1 MERHPRIIYMG
12 TPEFA
17 AGPLKALLD
26 AGYDIPAVVTVP
38 DKPKGRGLQLS
49 QSDVKKF
56 IVEYNGQ
63 NSKAIDI
70 LQPEKLR
77 DEAFLSALKSYGA
90 DLFIVVAFRMLPEVV
105 WKMPKMGTFNLH
117 ASLLPKFRGAAPINW
132 AIIKRE
138 KETGVTT
145 FFIDEKIDT
154 GNILL
159 QETTPIEKRETVET
173 LHDRLMEIGS
183 RLVVKTVQGLES
195 ASITPKPQDVSLLTE
210 DTSAAPKLNKENCRI
225 DWSKTAGEV
234 DALVRGLSPY
244 PAALSTL
251 QLSSGEKIDMKIFG
265 CQPVEN
271 IQIQSYLQECGK
283 VLLQGKSLFVCCK
296 DNLLEITSL
305 QPAGKK
311 RMGAVDFINGHK
323 NLITDE
329 NIRFI

>member
-1 MERHPRIIYMG
+1 MG

-17 AGPLKALLD
+17 VGPLKALLD
-26 AGYDIPAVVTVP
+26 AGYEIPAVVTVP
-38 DKPKGRGLQLS
+38 DKPKGRGLQMA

-56 IVEYNGQ
+56 ALERGG
-63 NSKAIDI
+63 IDI
-70 LQPEKLR
+70 LQPVKLR
-77 DEAFLSALKSYGA
+77 DENFLSQLESYNA

-132 AIIKRE
+132 AIIKGE

-145 FFIDEKIDT
+145 FFIDDKIDP

-159 QETTPIEKRETVET
+159 QKTTPISPRETVET
-173 LHDRLMEIGS
+173 LHDRLMEMGS
-183 RLVVKTVQGLES
+183 ALVFETVQGLE
-195 ASITPKPQDVSLLTE
+195 AGSITPKPQDVSKLTE
-210 DTSAAPKLNKENCRI
+210 DTLAAPKLNKENTRI
-225 DWSKTAGEV
+225 DWGKTAAEV

-244 PAALSTL
+244 PSALTTMEAV
-251 QLSSGEKIDMKIFG
+251 SGEKIDMKIFSTALTRKKG
-265 CQPVEN
+265 EKTIITGKAIYVPCQ
-271 IQIQSYLQECGK
+271 
-283 VLLQGKSLFVCCK
+283 

-323 NLITDE
+323 NLVGDE
-329 NIRFI
+329 NIRFV

>member
-1 MERHPRIIYMG
+1 MG

-17 AGPLKALLD
+17 VAPLKALLD
-26 AGYDIPAVVTVP
+26 AGYEIPAVVTVP
-38 DKPKGRGLQLS
+38 DKPKGRGLQMA

-56 IVEYNGQ
+56 ALERGG
-63 NSKAIDI
+63 IDI

-77 DEAFLSALKSYGA
+77 DESFLKKLESYNA

-132 AIIKRE
+132 AIIQRE

-154 GNILL
+154 GSILL
-159 QETTPIEKRETVET
+159 QQKCPIEERETVET
-173 LHDRLMEIGS
+173 LHDKLMEMGS
-183 RLVVKTVQGLES
+183 ALVVKTVQELENGTI
-195 ASITPKPQDVSLLTE
+195 APQPQDASALTE
-210 DTSAAPKLNKENCRI
+210 TTATAPKLNKTNCRI
-225 DWSKTAGEV
+225 DWSKTAEEC

-244 PAALSTL
+244 PAALATM
-251 QLSSGEKIDMKIFG
+251 QTGSGETIEMKIFASEVSDKKG
-265 CQPVEN
+265 SKA
-271 IQIQSYLQECGK
+271 IITDK
-283 VLLQGKSLFVCCK
+283 AIFVPCSDK
-296 DNLLEITSL
+296 MLEITSL

-323 NLITDE
+323 NLVGDE

>member
-1 MERHPRIIYMG
+1 MG

-17 AGPLKALLD
+17 VAPLKALLD
-26 AGYDIPAVVTVP
+26 AGYEIPAVVTVP
-38 DKPKGRGLQLS
+38 DKPKGRGLQMA

-56 IVEYNGQ
+56 ALERGG
-63 NSKAIDI
+63 IDI

-77 DEAFLSALKSYGA
+77 DESFLKKLESYNA

-105 WKMPKMGTFNLH
+105 WKMPKKGTFNLH

-132 AIIKRE
+132 AVIQRE

-154 GNILL
+154 GSILL
-159 QETTPIEKRETVET
+159 QQKCPIEERETVET
-173 LHDRLMEIGS
+173 LHDKLMEMGS
-183 RLVVKTVQGLES
+183 ALVVKTVQELENGTI
-195 ASITPKPQDVSLLTE
+195 APQPQDASALTE
-210 DTSAAPKLNKENCRI
+210 TTAAAPKLNKTNCRI
-225 DWSKTAGEV
+225 DWSKTAEEC

-244 PAALSTL
+244 PAALATM
-251 QLSSGEKIDMKIFG
+251 QTGSGETIEMKIFASEVSDKKG
-265 CQPVEN
+265 SKA
-271 IQIQSYLQECGK
+271 IITDK
-283 VLLQGKSLFVCCK
+283 AIFVPCSDK
-296 DNLLEITSL
+296 MLEITSL

-323 NLITDE
+323 NLVGDE

>member
-1 MERHPRIIYMG
+1 MG

-17 AGPLKALLD
+17 VAPLKALLD
-26 AGYDIPAVVTVP
+26 AGYEIPAVVTVP
-38 DKPKGRGLQLS
+38 DKPKGRGLQMA

-56 IVEYNGQ
+56 ALERGG
-63 NSKAIDI
+63 IDI

-77 DEAFLSALKSYGA
+77 DESFLKKLESYNA

-105 WKMPKMGTFNLH
+105 WKMPKKGTFNLH

-132 AIIKRE
+132 AIIQRE

-154 GNILL
+154 GSILL
-159 QETTPIEKRETVET
+159 QQKCPIEERETVET
-173 LHDRLMEIGS
+173 LHDKLMEMGS
-183 RLVVKTVQGLES
+183 ALVVKTVQELENGTI
-195 ASITPKPQDVSLLTE
+195 APQPQDASALTE
-210 DTSAAPKLNKENCRI
+210 TTATAPKLNKTNCRI
-225 DWSKTAGEV
+225 DWSKTAEEC

-244 PAALSTL
+244 PAALATM
-251 QLSSGEKIDMKIFG
+251 QTGSGETIEMKIFASEVSDKKG
-265 CQPVEN
+265 SKA
-271 IQIQSYLQECGK
+271 IITDK
-283 VLLQGKSLFVCCK
+283 AIFVPCSDK
-296 DNLLEITSL
+296 MLEITSL

-323 NLITDE
+323 NLVGDE

>member
-1 MERHPRIIYMG
+1 MERHPKIIYMG
-12 TPEFA
+12 TPDFA
-17 AGPLKALLD
+17 VGPLKALLD

-38 DKPKGRGLQLS
+38 DKPKGRGLQMA

-56 IVEYNGQ
+56 ALERGG
-63 NSKAIDI
+63 IDI
-70 LQPEKLR
+70 LQPVKLR
-77 DEAFLSALKSYGA
+77 DENFLSQLKSYNA

-132 AIIKRE
+132 AIIKGE

-145 FFIDEKIDT
+145 FFIDDKIDT

-159 QETTPIEKRETVET
+159 QRTTPISPRETVET
-173 LHDRLMEIGS
+173 LHDRLMEMGS
-183 RLVVKTVQGLES
+183 ALVVETVKGLE
-195 ASITPKPQDVSLLTE
+195 AGSITPKPQDTSLLTE
-210 DTSAAPKLNKENCRI
+210 ATSAAPKLNKENTRI
-225 DWSKTAGEV
+225 DWTKTAAEV

-244 PAALSTL
+244 PAALTTMETGG
-251 QLSSGEKIDMKIFG
+251 GEKIDMKVFST
-265 CQPVEN
+265 E
-271 IQIQSYLQECGK
+271 LTDRKAGK
-283 VLLQGKSLFVCCK
+283 TTVTAKAIYVPCS

-323 NLITDE
+323 NLVGDE

>member
-1 MERHPRIIYMG
+1 MG

-17 AGPLKALLD
+17 VGPLKALLE
-26 AGYDIPAVVTVP
+26 AGYEIPAVVTVP

-56 IVEYNGQ
+56 ALEAGG
-63 NSKAIDI
+63 IDI
-70 LQPEKLR
+70 LQPERLR
-77 DEAFLSALKSYGA
+77 DENFLSQLKSYSA

-132 AIIKRE
+132 AIIKGE

-145 FFIDEKIDT
+145 FFIDDKIDT

-159 QETTPIEKRETVET
+159 QKTTPINERETVET

-183 RLVVKTVQGLES
+183 ALVVETVQGLENC
-195 ASITPKPQDVSLLTE
+195 SITPRPQDISRLTE
-210 DTSAAPKLNKENCRI
+210 GTLAAPKLNKENTRI
-225 DWSKTAGEV
+225 DWAKTAAEV

-244 PAALSTL
+244 PSALATMETG
-251 QLSSGEKIDMKIFG
+251 SGEKIEMKVF
-265 CQPVEN
+265 
-271 IQIQSYLQECGK
+271 STALTGK
-283 VLLQGKSLFVCCK
+283 TGEKAIVTGKAIYVPCS

-311 RMGAVDFINGHK
+311 RMGALDFINGHK
-323 NLITDE
+323 NLVGDE

>member
-1 MERHPRIIYMG
+1 MERHPKIIYMG

-17 AGPLKALLD
+17 VGPLKALLE
-26 AGYDIPAVVTVP
+26 ASYEIPAVVTVP
-38 DKPKGRGLQLS
+38 DKPKGRGLQMA

-56 IVEYNGQ
+56 ALEVGG
-63 NSKAIDI
+63 IDI
-70 LQPEKLR
+70 LQPVKLR
-77 DEAFLSALKSYGA
+77 DENFLSQLRSYNA

-132 AIIKRE
+132 AIIKGE
-138 KETGVTT
+138 KDTGVTT
-145 FFIDEKIDT
+145 FFLDEKIDT

-159 QETTPIEKRETVET
+159 QKTTPISPRETVET
-173 LHDRLMEIGS
+173 LHDRLMEMGS
-183 RLVVKTVQGLES
+183 GLVVETVQGLE
-195 ASITPKPQDVSLLTE
+195 AGSITPKPQDTSILTE
-210 DTSAAPKLNKENCRI
+210 ATSAAPKLNKENTRI
-225 DWSKTAGEV
+225 DWRKTAAEV

-244 PAALSTL
+244 PATL
-251 QLSSGEKIDMKIFG
+251 TTMETGTGEKIEMKIFST
-265 CQPVEN
+265 ELTDKK
-271 IQIQSYLQECGK
+271 SGK
-283 VLLQGKSLFVCCK
+283 TTITSKAIYVPCS

-323 NLITDE
+323 NLVGDE

>member
-1 MERHPRIIYMG
+1 MG

-17 AGPLKALLD
+17 VAPLKALLD
-26 AGYDIPAVVTVP
+26 EGYDIPAVVTVP

-56 IVEYNGQ
+56 ALSCGN
-63 NSKAIDI
+63 IDI

-77 DEAFLSALKSYGA
+77 DEEFLTKLRSYDA

-132 AIIKRE
+132 AIIQRE

-154 GNILL
+154 GSILL
-159 QETTPIEKRETVET
+159 QERCKIEERETIET
-173 LHDRLMEIGS
+173 LHDKLMEMGS
-183 RLVVKTVQGLES
+183 ALVVKTVRELEKGS
-195 ASITPKPQDVSLLTE
+195 VTPKPQDVSSLTPE
-210 DTSAAPKLNKENCRI
+210 TSAAPKLNKTNCRI
-225 DWSKTAGEV
+225 DWSKTSEEV

-244 PAALSTL
+244 PAALTTMVTG
-251 QLSSGEKIDMKIFG
+251 SGEQTEMKIFAT
-265 CQPVEN
+265 ELTDT
-271 IQIQSYLQECGK
+271 SSDK
-283 VLLQGKSLFVCCK
+283 VIVSDKKILVPCSDK
-296 DNLLEITSL
+296 LLEITSL

-311 RMGAVDFINGHK
+311 RMGARDFINGHK
-323 NLITDE
+323 NLIGDE
-329 NIRFI
+329 NIRFV

>member
-1 MERHPRIIYMG
+1 MERHPKIIYMG

-17 AGPLKALLD
+17 VGPLKALLE
-26 AGYDIPAVVTVP
+26 ASYEIPAVVTVP
-38 DKPKGRGLQLS
+38 DKPKGRGLQMA

-56 IVEYNGQ
+56 ALEVGG
-63 NSKAIDI
+63 IDI
-70 LQPEKLR
+70 LQPAKLR
-77 DEAFLSALKSYGA
+77 DENFLSQLRSYNA

-132 AIIKRE
+132 AIIKGE
-138 KETGVTT
+138 KDTGVTT
-145 FFIDEKIDT
+145 FFLDEKIDT

-159 QETTPIEKRETVET
+159 QKTTPISPRETVET
-173 LHDRLMEIGS
+173 LHDRLMEMGS
-183 RLVVKTVQGLES
+183 GLVVETVQGLE
-195 ASITPKPQDVSLLTE
+195 AGSITPKPQDTSILTE
-210 DTSAAPKLNKENCRI
+210 ATSAAPKLNKENTRI
-225 DWSKTAGEV
+225 DWRKTAAEV

-244 PAALSTL
+244 PATL
-251 QLSSGEKIDMKIFG
+251 TTMETGTGEKIEMKIFST
-265 CQPVEN
+265 ELTDKK
-271 IQIQSYLQECGK
+271 SGK
-283 VLLQGKSLFVCCK
+283 TTITSKAIYVPCS

-323 NLITDE
+323 NLVGDE

>member
-1 MERHPRIIYMG
+1 MG

-17 AGPLKALLD
+17 VAPLKALLD
-26 AGYDIPAVVTVP
+26 AGYEIPAVVTVP
-38 DKPKGRGLQLS
+38 DKPKGRGLQMA

-56 IVEYNGQ
+56 ALERGG
-63 NSKAIDI
+63 IDI

-77 DEAFLSALKSYGA
+77 DESFLKKLESYNA

-105 WKMPKMGTFNLH
+105 WKMPKKGTFNLH

-132 AIIKRE
+132 AIIQRE

-154 GNILL
+154 GSILL
-159 QETTPIEKRETVET
+159 QQKCPIEERETVET
-173 LHDRLMEIGS
+173 LHDKLMEMGS
-183 RLVVKTVQGLES
+183 ALVVKTVQELENGTI
-195 ASITPKPQDVSLLTE
+195 APQPQDASALTE
-210 DTSAAPKLNKENCRI
+210 TTATAPKLNKTNCRI
-225 DWSKTAGEV
+225 DWSKTAEEC

-244 PAALSTL
+244 PAALATM
-251 QLSSGEKIDMKIFG
+251 QTGSGETIEMKIFA
-265 CQPVEN
+265 
-271 IQIQSYLQECGK
+271 SK
-283 VLLQGKSLFVCCK
+283 VSDKKGSKAIITDKAIFVPCSDK
-296 DNLLEITSL
+296 MLEITSL

-323 NLITDE
+323 NLVGDE

>member
-1 MERHPRIIYMG
+1 MG

-17 AGPLKALLD
+17 VGPLKALLE
-26 AGYDIPAVVTVP
+26 AGYEIPAVVTVP

-56 IVEYNGQ
+56 ALEAGR
-63 NSKAIDI
+63 IDV

-77 DEAFLSALKSYGA
+77 DENFLSQLKSYNA

-132 AIIKRE
+132 AIIKGE

-145 FFIDEKIDT
+145 FFIDDKIDT

-159 QETTPIEKRETVET
+159 QKTTPIHERETVET

-183 RLVVKTVQGLES
+183 GLVVETVQCLENGL
-195 ASITPKPQDVSLLTE
+195 ITPRPQDISKLTE
-210 DTSAAPKLNKENCRI
+210 GTLAAPKLNKDNTHI
-225 DWSKTAGEV
+225 DWTKTSAEV

-244 PAALSTL
+244 PSALTTMETGC
-251 QLSSGEKIDMKIFG
+251 GEKIEMKIFSTSLTDKTG
-265 CQPVEN
+265 EKAIVT
-271 IQIQSYLQECGK
+271 GK
-283 VLLQGKSLFVCCK
+283 AIYVPCSDK
-296 DNLLEITSL
+296 LLEITSL

-311 RMGAVDFINGHK
+311 RMGALDFINGHK
-323 NLITDE
+323 NLVGDE
-329 NIRFI
+329 NIRFV

>member
-1 MERHPRIIYMG
+1 MG

-17 AGPLKALLD
+17 VGPLKALLE
-26 AGYDIPAVVTVP
+26 AGYEIPAVVTVP

-56 IVEYNGQ
+56 ALEAGG
-63 NSKAIDI
+63 IDI
-70 LQPEKLR
+70 LQPERLR
-77 DEAFLSALKSYGA
+77 DENFLNQLKSYSA

-132 AIIKRE
+132 AIIKGE

-145 FFIDEKIDT
+145 FFIDDKIDT

-159 QETTPIEKRETVET
+159 QKTTPINERETVET

-183 RLVVKTVQGLES
+183 ALVVETVQGLENGT
-195 ASITPKPQDVSLLTE
+195 ITPRPQDISMLTE
-210 DTSAAPKLNKENCRI
+210 GTLAAPKLNKENTRI
-225 DWSKTAGEV
+225 DWAKTAAEV

-244 PAALSTL
+244 PSALATMETD
-251 QLSSGEKIDMKIFG
+251 SGEKIEMKIF
-265 CQPVEN
+265 
-271 IQIQSYLQECGK
+271 STALTGK
-283 VLLQGKSLFVCCK
+283 TGEKAIVTGKAIYVPCSDK
-296 DNLLEITSL
+296 LLEITSL

-311 RMGAVDFINGHK
+311 RMGALDFINGHK
-323 NLITDE
+323 NLVGDE

>member
-1 MERHPRIIYMG
+1 MG

-17 AGPLKALLD
+17 VGPLKALLD
-26 AGYDIPAVVTVP
+26 AGYEIPAVVTVP

-56 IVEYNGQ
+56 ALEHGG
-63 NSKAIDI
+63 IDI

-77 DEAFLSALKSYGA
+77 DENFLAQLKSYDA
-90 DLFIVVAFRMLPEVV
+90 DLFIVVAFRMLPEIV

-132 AIIKRE
+132 AIIKGE

-145 FFIDEKIDT
+145 FFIDDKIDT

-159 QETTPIEKRETVET
+159 QKTTPVNERETVET
-173 LHDRLMEIGS
+173 LHDRLMEMGS
-183 RLVVKTVQGLES
+183 ALVVETVQGLE
-195 ASITPKPQDVSLLTE
+195 AGSITPKPQDVSKLTE
-210 DTSAAPKLNKENCRI
+210 DTLAAPKLNKENTRI
-225 DWSKTAGEV
+225 DWSRTAAEV

-244 PAALSTL
+244 PAALTTMETG
-251 QLSSGEKIDMKIFG
+251 SGEKIEMKIFSTTLTG
-265 CQPVEN
+265 RKGDKAIVT
-271 IQIQSYLQECGK
+271 GK
-283 VLLQGKSLFVCCK
+283 AIYVPCS

-323 NLITDE
+323 NLVEDE
-329 NIRFI
+329 NIRFV